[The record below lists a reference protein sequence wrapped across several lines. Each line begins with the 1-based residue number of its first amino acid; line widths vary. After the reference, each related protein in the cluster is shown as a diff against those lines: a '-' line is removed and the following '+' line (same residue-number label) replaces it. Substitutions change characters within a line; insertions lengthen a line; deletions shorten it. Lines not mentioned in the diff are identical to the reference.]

1 MVIDF
6 DNIKEERIM
15 NFKPRSIMTEQLK
28 LCEKA
33 KCITALRDILIIW
46 KTIQVA
52 TSATWH
58 CTRTSC

>member
-1 MVIDF
+1 
-6 DNIKEERIM
+6 
-15 NFKPRSIMTEQLK
+15 MTEQLK

-52 TSATWH
+52 TSATWPLYQNIMLNAESQYWH
-58 CTRTSC
+58 DEKI